1 MTTKFYLSLLTLSPI
16 DLAWNRVTDPYSLHR
31 IICGLFGLGGVEK
44 KGSAPSGIQWRF
56 AEGHRDQTRV
66 LILSKVPP
74 STPMFGNLET
84 KELPDGFLD
93 SRYYRFYVRVNP
105 SIFHHVSRN
114 VEPVRGDENII
125 QWFADRAPR
134 WGFSVDPG
142 AVEVTSKKVV
152 TFRKDNRKVTLS
164 QADLRG
170 TLEVTDKDIFSE
182 SFANGIGRGR
192 AFGCGLLQ
200 IIPVSLSTEA

>member
-44 KGSAPSGIQWRF
+44 KGSAPSGIQWRL

-134 WGFSVDPG
+134 WV
-142 AVEVTSKKVV
+142 
-152 TFRKDNRKVTLS
+152 S
-164 QADLRG
+164 QS
-170 TLEVTDKDIFSE
+170 T
-182 SFANGIGRGR
+182 GR
-192 AFGCGLLQ
+192 CG
-200 IIPVSLSTEA
+200 SYF

>member
-1 MTTKFYLSLLTLSPI
+1 M
-16 DLAWNRVTDPYSLHR
+16 
-31 IICGLFGLGGVEK
+31 
-44 KGSAPSGIQWRF
+44 
-56 AEGHRDQTRV
+56 
-66 LILSKVPP
+66 
-74 STPMFGNLET
+74 
-84 KELPDGFLD
+84 
-93 SRYYRFYVRVNP
+93 
-105 SIFHHVSRN
+105 
-114 VEPVRGDENII
+114 EPVRGDENII

-152 TFRKDNRKVTLS
+152 TFRKDNSKVTLS

>member
-1 MTTKFYLSLLTLSPI
+1 MESS
-16 DLAWNRVTDPYSLHR
+16 

-44 KGSAPSGIQWRF
+44 KGSAPSGIQWRL

-152 TFRKDNRKVTLS
+152 TFRKDNSKVTLS